1 MDRMKSIFLLLAAMA
16 MPGAAYAAGLTGQ
29 DAVYDLTLSKVRTHD
44 VTGAVGQM
52 TFNVVDGCT
61 GWATTQHLT
70 LLVRNVDGSLNRSV
84 TNYVTW
90 ESKNGK
96 HFTFSL
102 SERDNAGKEQI
113 DDAGSAVH
121 TGDNDAGLVTYTTP
135 ADKRVVLPPGTLFP
149 MQHTEALLAAGR
161 EGKKFIAPP
170 LFDGTSA
177 DGAQSTFVA
186 ILGHQGP
193 ASNRFAA
200 LSDLPSS
207 DVDIAFYP
215 RKPGDQN
222 PDFRTQMRYFE
233 DGVATNLVL
242 DFGAFVMTGRLV
254 HLAIP
259 PTPCGKG

>member
-1 MDRMKSIFLLLAAMA
+1 MKSVLLFLAAMA
-16 MPGAAYAAGLTGQ
+16 MPGAACAAGLTGQ

-52 TFNVVDGCT
+52 TFDVVDGCT

-70 LLVRNVDGSLNRSV
+70 LLVRNVDGTLNKSV
-84 TNYVTW
+84 TDYITW
-90 ESKNGK
+90 EAKNGK
-96 HFTFSL
+96 NFTFSL
-102 SERDNAGKEQI
+102 RERDNDGKLQT

-121 TGDNDAGLVTYTTP
+121 TGDDGAGLVTYSMP
-135 ADKRVVLPPGTLFP
+135 ANTRVMLPPGTLFP
-149 MQHTEALLAAGR
+149 MQHTEALLAAGS

-186 ILGHQGP
+186 ILGHHGP
-193 ASNRFAA
+193 TQSRFAS
-200 LSDLPSS
+200 LGGLPSS

-242 DFGAFVMTGRLV
+242 DFGDFVMTGKLV

-259 PTPCGKG
+259 PTPCG